1 MASNDVHAEHPSH
14 PSQVPCCPTLIDSDN
29 CDVLDF
35 TRTLDYPLV
44 SRDTR
49 VVAQLVIGFRF
60 KRCTLGLTLG
70 DPVYST
76 TLFPGETVRLVTTDR
91 RSSFTYDAT
100 TKLAYRNEQMS
111 EEQYFMT
118 ATQAYFT
125 QAEAQQSGNVKAGE
139 KGSWNFKGQAEAG
152 VDLLGLGVD
161 SSASASGSHDSS
173 STLDYLHRQSSNMR
187 GSATQALHATR
198 AAHSVSVG
206 EVATRT
212 HVEGESEDHYEA
224 SSREFSNKNHCHAV
238 TYYFYRLNKK
248 VEVSFEITGLTITLQ
263 APNEREIRQPVT
275 PERRAALLKEV
286 TQQLVAAGVLEADG
300 REVSR
305 ALRARLEFKIV
316 SHLPT
321 PGTMVK
327 GCLDECNVC
336 EPAMRERVHLENEL
350 LRKQIE
356 LLEKSQ
362 EYRCCPPA
370 AVGCGEPA

>member
-1 MASNDVHAEHPSH
+1 MATQPTTTRH
-14 PSQVPCCPTLIDSDN
+14 VPCCPPLIEDDN

-35 TRTLDYPLV
+35 SRTLAYPLIA
-44 SRDTR
+44 RDTR
-49 VVAQLVIGFRF
+49 VVAQLTIGFRF

-91 RSSFTYDAT
+91 RSSFVYDAS
-100 TKLAYRNEQMS
+100 TKLAYRSEQMS

-118 ATQAYFT
+118 ATQAYFA
-125 QAEAQQSGNVKAGE
+125 QSEAQQSGDVTSTDKGHWDF
-139 KGSWNFKGQAEAG
+139 KGSADAG
-152 VDLLGLGVD
+152 VNLLDLGGD
-161 SSASASGSHDSS
+161 ANASASGNHDSS
-173 STLDYLHRQSSNMR
+173 STLDYLHRQSSTMR
-187 GSATQALHATR
+187 EAASQALQATR

-212 HVEGESEDHYEA
+212 HVEGESEDHFEA
-224 SSREFSNKNHCHAV
+224 SSREFTNKNACHAV

-248 VEVSFEITGLTITLQ
+248 VEVSFEITRLTIGLQ
-263 APNEREIRQPVT
+263 APADRDIRPPMT
-275 PERRAALLKEV
+275 PERRAAVLKEI
-286 TQQLVAAGVLEADG
+286 TQQLVAAGVLDGNG
-300 REVSR
+300 REL
-305 ALRARLEFKIV
+305 APELRQQLEFSFT

-321 PGTMVK
+321 AGTMVK

-336 EPAMRERVHLENEL
+336 EPARRERVHLENEL

-362 EYRCCPPA
+362 EYRCCPAPA
-370 AVGCGEPA
+370 VADCADS

>member
-1 MASNDVHAEHPSH
+1 MAANESHAS
-14 PSQVPCCPTLIDSDN
+14 SVPCCPTLLDSDN

-35 TRTLDYPLV
+35 TRTLEYPV
-44 SRDTR
+44 ISGDTR
-49 VVAQLVIGFRF
+49 VVALLVVGFRF

-91 RSSFTYDAT
+91 RSAFVYDAT
-100 TKLAYRNEQMS
+100 TKLAYRSEQMS
-111 EEQYFMT
+111 EEQYYMT

-125 QAEAQQSGNVKAGE
+125 QAEAAQSGSMKSGE
-139 KGSWNFKGQAEAG
+139 KGRWDFKGSADAGISIWDMG
-152 VDLLGLGVD
+152 VDAN
-161 SSASASGSHDSS
+161 SSASGSHDSS
-173 STLDYLHRQSSNMR
+173 STLDYLNRQSSNMR
-187 GSATQALHATR
+187 GAATQALHATR

-212 HVEGESEDHYEA
+212 HIEGESEDHFEA
-224 SSREFSNKNHCHAV
+224 SSREFSNKNSCHAV

-248 VEVSFEITGLTITLQ
+248 VEVSFEITDLTIALRSP
-263 APNEREIRQPVT
+263 AEREARAPMT
-275 PERRAALLKEV
+275 PDRRAALLKEV
-286 TQQLVAAGVLEADG
+286 TQQLVAVGVLDADG
-300 REVSR
+300 REIAR
-305 ALRARLEFKIV
+305 ALRSRLEFRIT

-336 EPAMRERVHLENEL
+336 EPARREHVHLENQL

-370 AVGCGEPA
+370 TADCGEPG